1 MVSFVSIARSKIYE
15 KLQADAGLCC
25 SVLGW
30 VPGIITMVLC
40 AVLFWITSITM
51 HKFIMKY
58 PQIMDI
64 CELSNLPLEW
74 HSLQHLLIECSGQ
87 VTSATMCSERVV
99 RPMCSLHLCCWR
111 ITSF

>member
-1 MVSFVSIARSKIYE
+1 MSGYHGSILVPFVSITPSKIHE
-15 KLQADAGLCC
+15 GLQANAGLWY

-64 CELSNLPLEW
+64 CKLSAPPPEL
-74 HSLQHLLIECSGQ
+74 
-87 VTSATMCSERVV
+87 
-99 RPMCSLHLCCWR
+99 
-111 ITSF
+111 